1 MGKNI
6 YEMLND
12 VKINE
17 DEYERMELTEFDKAQ
32 KQKRILKKI
41 KKNNKSGKNIR
52 KAALAAAAA
61 CAVVIGAAGAANPAM
76 AKDLFSST
84 IGKLIENRQGTK
96 DEKETKIYEKIAE
109 GSLTAQ
115 EETAKHQDKNY
126 NTSADVNGVNVS
138 ISDIYCDGY
147 IVYYT
152 AVLKTDNEELNQADF
167 ISAGKGSDTVTVNG
181 IEPGGVRMS
190 FEKASDGTFVKSGEI
205 DLMDIGK
212 DTDEESFADED
223 TLEVECAME
232 NLIGYKDDKWD
243 ENGEYMS
250 TGKVDGEWK
259 MSFPVTVDR
268 SANVTYQINKE
279 DNGVKV
285 CDVVKTKAGLVL
297 TVETPDFAKKPYND
311 PYNDPDLAVVD
322 TDGNCLQWLY
332 GGIYK
337 QNDDGTAIYKIMVL
351 YENQT
356 DLTFEVTNKNVND
369 KKIASIDFEI
379 Q

>member
-126 NTSADVNGVNVS
+126 NTSA
-138 ISDIYCDGY
+138 
-147 IVYYT
+147 
-152 AVLKTDNEELNQADF
+152 
-167 ISAGKGSDTVTVNG
+167 
-181 IEPGGVRMS
+181 
-190 FEKASDGTFVKSGEI
+190 
-205 DLMDIGK
+205 
-212 DTDEESFADED
+212 
-223 TLEVECAME
+223 
-232 NLIGYKDDKWD
+232 
-243 ENGEYMS
+243 
-250 TGKVDGEWK
+250 
-259 MSFPVTVDR
+259 
-268 SANVTYQINKE
+268 NVTYQINKE

-297 TVETPDFAKKPYND
+297 TVETPDFTKKPYND

-322 TDGNCLQWLY
+322 TDGNSLQWLY